1 MNSKKLICTIGV
13 STLLLGIG
21 MNVHNALNDYGI
33 KDATLSTFIQA
44 QGTSSSTIFICD
56 YKPNIPG
63 KTTRDSMDYPEY
75 ALLMDVCELTSGS
88 WHGSMGLI
96 SVSVGKDGKIYG
108 NRCACVDPGKKFNK
122 NNLGCNA
129 EWETNCVLGGNVG
142 SSSPK

>member
-1 MNSKKLICTIGV
+1 MHFGV

-44 QGTSSSTIFICD
+44 QGTSSSTIFRCD

-63 KTTRDSMDYPEY
+63 KTTRDSMDYPKR
-75 ALLMDVCELTSGS
+75 ALLIEDCKIVSGGWQGSAGWISGS
-88 WHGSMGLI
+88 L
-96 SVSVGKDGKIYG
+96 GKGGTIYG
-108 NRCACVDPGKKFNK
+108 SKCTCQDPGKGFNE

-129 EWETNCVLGGNVG
+129 EWETGCVGSGNVG